1 MNTFDA
7 ENHHVREILIVAYE
21 QYKRIHVPK
30 HAHLVTA
37 EIITFNKTQFTSNK
51 ISKTCK

>member
-30 HAHLVTA
+30 HAHLPTA
-37 EIITFNKTQFTSNK
+37 EQSHYQEQ
-51 ISKTCK
+51 ISPTEDR